1 MQKMVLPIELRAYVI
16 SVVIFAILFFTH
28 MVLSNSAI
36 NSTTDLEAFVDT
48 FMPWINATV
57 LILYVV
63 AGLVSSLI
71 AKRRVI
77 FNGAIAGI
85 LAAIV
90 AIVIFGVA
98 GGDLFGIIITIVTGG
113 VLGGIGG
120 ACTLISP
127 GRKSKAD

>member
-1 MQKMVLPIELRAYVI
+1 MVIPTELPAYVI
-16 SVVIFAILFFTH
+16 SVVVFAILFFALT
-28 MVLSNSAI
+28 VVSNNVV
-36 NSTTDLEAFVDT
+36 NSVADVDT
-48 FMPWINATV
+48 FVPWINATAYF
-57 LILYVV
+57 LYVI

-85 LAAIV
+85 LAAIL

-98 GGDLFGIIITIVTGG
+98 GGDLFGIMISIANGG

-120 ACTLISP
+120 ACTLIP
-127 GRKSKAD
+127 TGRKSKAD

>member
-1 MQKMVLPIELRAYVI
+1 MAIPTEFRAYVI
-16 SVVIFAILFFTH
+16 SVVVFAILLFAHTI
-28 MVLSNSAI
+28 VSDNVVNSV
-36 NSTTDLEAFVDT
+36 TDVDT
-48 FMPWINATV
+48 FIPWINATTYF
-57 LILYVV
+57 LYVL

-98 GGDLFGIIITIVTGG
+98 GDPFGTMAAIVNGG

-120 ACTLISP
+120 AGTLILTGP
-127 GRKSKAD
+127 KSKAD

>member
-1 MQKMVLPIELRAYVI
+1 MAIPTEFRAYVI
-16 SVVIFAILFFTH
+16 SVVVFAILLFAHTI
-28 MVLSNSAI
+28 VSNNVV
-36 NSTTDLEAFVDT
+36 NSVTDVDT
-48 FMPWINATV
+48 FVPWINATTYF
-57 LILYVV
+57 LYMI

-98 GGDLFGIIITIVTGG
+98 GDPFGTMAAIVNGG

-120 ACTLISP
+120 ACTLIWNGP
-127 GRKSKAD
+127 KSKAD

>member
-1 MQKMVLPIELRAYVI
+1 MAIPIELRAYVI
-16 SVVIFAILFFTH
+16 SVVIFAVLLFAHTI
-28 MVLSNSAI
+28 VSNNVV
-36 NSTTDLEAFVDT
+36 NSVTAADSVV
-48 FMPWINATV
+48 PWINATTYF
-57 LILYVV
+57 LYMI

-71 AKRRVI
+71 AKRRVM

-98 GGDLFGIIITIVTGG
+98 GDPFGTMAALFNGG

-120 ACTLISP
+120 ACTLIWTGP
-127 GRKSKAD
+127 KSKSD

>member
-1 MQKMVLPIELRAYVI
+1 MAIPTEFRAYVI
-16 SVVIFAILFFTH
+16 SVVVFAILFFALTI
-28 MVLSNSAI
+28 VSNNVV
-36 NSTTDLEAFVDT
+36 NSVTDVATFV
-48 FMPWINATV
+48 PWINATTYF
-57 LILYVV
+57 LYVV